1 MAADSDSAFDSTV
14 ARLLDTA
21 GGSDDDSEIVL
32 EDDTGVTAADTMV
45 DDAIA
50 AAFSLVD
57 ELDVSLFESTVAR
70 ELEEGTVT
78 GRVV

>member
-1 MAADSDSAFDSTV
+1 MAADSDSAFDSAV
-14 ARLLDTA
+14 VRVLDTA

-32 EDDTGVTAADTMV
+32 EDGTGVTAAGTMV
-45 DDAIA
+45 GNAIA
-50 AAFSLVD
+50 AAFTLVD
-57 ELDVSLFESTVAR
+57 EVDVSLFEGTVAR